1 VADATRAAQSEEG
14 TTLQGRLD
22 FFTVCFAQMSSGQSR
37 KFDVIDDDQA
47 SAFPR
52 QKDSESAEWKA

>member
-22 FFTVCFAQMSSGQSR
+22 FFTVCFVQMSSGQSR
-37 KFDVIDDDQA
+37 KFDVIDDYQ
-47 SAFPR
+47 SCVFCLV
-52 QKDSESAEWKA
+52 K